1 MPAAAWI
8 IAGFVAAGAAW
19 IGSFIFGIVSLARQR
34 RAGDVSSH
42 KARGNGVA
50 RR

>member
-8 IAGFVAAGAAW
+8 IAGFAAAGAAW
-19 IGSFIFGIVSLARQR
+19 IGSLIFGIVSLARQR
-34 RAGDVSSH
+34 RGGGVSPH
-42 KARGNGVA
+42 RARGNDVA